1 MSNQSAR
8 FVGAQLARAGRLS
21 LKPLCVYSPKE
32 MPAGTARVSDLIK
45 DGERCLAK
53 AILLV
58 AAGEAGSVGVTA
70 GEKGYCFG
78 AVTFLGFGEMS
89 EQLVIDVAV
98 SGEGAAYMKATP
110 EVCKETVKSI
120 GKITP
125 PGEHIVVSNCE
136 AAGDLRPLSY
146 LCFGSA
152 EEIRNLCGLAHF
164 GSGSAFG
171 QIDAP
176 WGSNCSLFITYP
188 AGMAAGAPKD
198 KAFLGPT
205 AIDGNPWFPADL
217 MSLGIP
223 AAIAERMAGE
233 VDSSFVTMRPEM
245 AYPAERDAQIAEAM
259 NRRCC

>member
-1 MSNQSAR
+1 MSRQSAR
-8 FVGAQLARAGRLS
+8 YVGEQLQKAGRLH
-21 LKPLCVYSPKE
+21 LKPLCIYTPGV
-32 MPAGTARVSDLIK
+32 MPAGAKQVSDLIRE
-45 DGERCLAK
+45 GERCLAK

-58 AAGEAGSVGVTA
+58 AAGEADAVGVSA
-70 GEKGYCFG
+70 GGKGFCYG

-125 PGEHIVVSNCE
+125 PGKHIVVSTCE
-136 AAGDLRPLSY
+136 AAGDVKPLSY
-146 LCFGSA
+146 LCLGTA
-152 EEIRNLCGLAHF
+152 EEIRNLCGLVHF

-188 AGMAAGAPKD
+188 AGMAEGAPKG
-198 KAFLGPT
+198 KAFIGPT

-223 AAIAERMAGE
+223 AEMAERMAGD
-233 VDSSFVTMRPEM
+233 VDKSFVVMRPEM
-245 AYPAERDAQIAEAM
+245 AYPADHDPVVMKAVS
-259 NRRCC
+259 RRL